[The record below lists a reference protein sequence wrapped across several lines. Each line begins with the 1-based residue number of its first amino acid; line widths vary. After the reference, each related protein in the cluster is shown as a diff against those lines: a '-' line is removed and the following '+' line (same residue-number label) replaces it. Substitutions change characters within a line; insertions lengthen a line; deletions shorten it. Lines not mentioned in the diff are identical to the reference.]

1 VITHSR
7 SRNDSAVVSRER
19 RRVVGILR
27 FACVSMVKDIHEKGI
42 SRLQDGNWEALE
54 RFDATTSL

>member
-1 VITHSR
+1 
-7 SRNDSAVVSRER
+7 VVSRER

-27 FACVSMVKDIHEKGI
+27 FACVSVVKDIHEKGI